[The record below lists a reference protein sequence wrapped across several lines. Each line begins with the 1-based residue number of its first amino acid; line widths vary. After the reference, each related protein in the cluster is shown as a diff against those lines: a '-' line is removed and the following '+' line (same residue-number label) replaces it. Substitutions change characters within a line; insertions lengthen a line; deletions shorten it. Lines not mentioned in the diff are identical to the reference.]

1 MFLNDNKSSDV
12 EYIYSETFKD
22 YTFRIS
28 YLKDFTIKYLISII
42 IEGTNDSKRSSVWKL
57 K

>member
-1 MFLNDNKSSDV
+1 MFLNENKSSDV

-42 IEGTNDSKRSSVWKL
+42 IEGTK
-57 K
+57 